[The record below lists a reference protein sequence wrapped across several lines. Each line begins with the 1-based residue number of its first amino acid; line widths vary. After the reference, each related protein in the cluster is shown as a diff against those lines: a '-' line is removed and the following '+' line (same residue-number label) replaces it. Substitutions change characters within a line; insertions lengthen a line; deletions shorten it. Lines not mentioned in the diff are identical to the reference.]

1 LSFHEDEEPFDVLD
15 YLGSWLASCEDP
27 WFRNVVGDNTVLI
40 STAVLDYADWRLEP
54 ISDAGDIEAL
64 RKKDLATLDSAI
76 NAINSDV
83 TDNGFAI
90 WRMAPR
96 WHQVT
101 MDPRALKN
109 QFQLFCFGAGERE
122 ITPK

>member
-1 LSFHEDEEPFDVLD
+1 MLD

-76 NAINSDV
+76 NAIDSDV

-109 QFQLFCFGAGERE
+109 QFQLFCFGAGKRE